1 MSTAPAPKTTR
12 RFPPPVGW
20 IPFTIGLIAVV
31 LLSIFAVAPQFQNKV
46 VGTTAVAGPG
56 GTGLGAAT
64 GPSAAAAQGAPGGTT
79 AGSGTTV
86 AAGAGTAAGA
96 KCAPGQNG
104 GATAPGV
111 TATQINVASTI
122 VKTGVGSGFLGE
134 AVYGIQAAINQFGS
148 ICGRAVH
155 LQALNDGW
163 DRSSGAADIQ
173 NWISSGSVFA
183 LVGEPDSEGLDG
195 VSNGSGG
202 NGALD
207 AAGMPAI
214 GTDGMLTSQYHDPMI
229 FPVAASTVSNMHI
242 IADYAWAHGAR
253 TFGIVFDTSYKFGKE
268 GASAFDAEVKRL
280 SGQDIPGYNS
290 SLSQCTQQFC
300 GVPSSTENGG
310 SSGYGSYQQ
319 QFNPA
324 CQSANGGGKPCDAVV
339 LLLEPGPAE
348 TWMKDEA
355 NSGQWYK
362 TLYGGEPLFDD
373 NFAGTCQSEGA
384 NCGGMITWTGY
395 HPAIAPFSGEPAV
408 NAYSQ
413 ALKAACPS
421 CDPHNEFTEGA
432 YLGTMLFLKACQQVG
447 PDLTR
452 AALISALNS
461 GTFNLG
467 LSSPLSYSSGH
478 IANGSMAGFG
488 VNAPQNG
495 SFNGWNYLE
504 TGFVGDREKG
514 EDQ

>member
-1 MSTAPAPKTTR
+1 MSTSQPTKTTR
-12 RFPPPVGW
+12 RFPPPIGW
-20 IPFTIGLIAVV
+20 IPFTVGLAAVIV
-31 LLSIFAVAPQFQNKV
+31 LSLFAVAPQFQNKV
-46 VGTTAVAGPG
+46 VGTTASGPGGSGLGAAGPG
-56 GTGLGAAT
+56 GAAVI
-64 GPSAAAAQGAPGGTT
+64 GGAPAGGTGGTT
-79 AGSGTTV
+79 VVSGGGSPAGL
-86 AAGAGTAAGA
+86 

-111 TATQINVASTI
+111 TATQINIASTI
-122 VKTGVGSGFLGE
+122 VKTGVGSSFLRE
-134 AVYGIQAAINQFGS
+134 AVYGIQAAINQVGS
-148 ICGRAVH
+148 VCGRGVH
-155 LQALNDGW
+155 LEALNDGW

-173 NWISSGSVFA
+173 NWINSGSVFA

-207 AAGMPAI
+207 AAGMPAV

-253 TFGIVFDTSYKFGKE
+253 TFGIAFDTSYKFGKE

-290 SLSQCTQQFC
+290 SLSACTQQFC

-310 SSGYGSYQQ
+310 SSSYSSYQQ

-324 CQSANGGGKPCDAVV
+324 CQNANGGGKPCDAVV

-348 TWMKDEA
+348 TWMKDEST
-355 NSGQWYK
+355 SGQWYK

-373 NFAGTCQSEGA
+373 QFASTCQSEGA

-395 HPAIAPFSGEPAV
+395 HPAISPFSGEGPV

-432 YLGTMLFLKACQQVG
+432 YLGTLLFLKACQDVG

-452 AALISALNS
+452 AALVNTLNS
-461 GTFNLG
+461 VTFNLG
-467 LSSPLSYSSGH
+467 LSVPLPYSAGH
-478 IANGSMAGFG
+478 IANGSMAAFA
-488 VNAPQNG
+488 VNAPLNG

-504 TGFVGDREKG
+504 TGFIPDREKN